1 MENNNNNNKV
11 DSLTALSQLSEIIN
25 DIMKVL
31 KEEPKKQ
38 DVNLQE
44 AFVAGAEHGFE
55 LAKDALRY
63 KLEDVEIDDSIGN
76 LNLSGS
82 IDAWSIKDCDD
93 VVIGDPGCNISIP
106 EEYQNEQAD

>member
-1 MENNNNNNKV
+1 MENNNNNKV

-44 AFVAGAEHGFE
+44 AFVAGAHHGFE

-63 KLEDVEIDDSIGN
+63 KLEDVEIDECIGN

-82 IDAWSIKDCDD
+82 IDAWAIKDCDYVD
-93 VVIGDPGCNISIP
+93 ISDPGCNISIP